1 MVKQMSITETR
12 KRITSLENDLSYED
26 TISVTNHGKEVFA
39 LLRWDT
45 YESKKRKTQK
55 KTGCTANP
63 CIPVSYEQFQWT
75 SDAWGQYWKRRN
87 KRSPEKKIKRK
98 RKNKTHTKPIF
109 VINKRTGLLKTCNK
123 FYNIW

>member
-45 YESKKRKTQK
+45 YESIAETLE
-55 KTGCTANP
+55 
-63 CIPVSYEQFQWT
+63 IL
-75 SDAWGQYWKRRN
+75 SDEEMY
-87 KRSPEKKIKRK
+87 SELKIGIKQAMNNELVDFDEY
-98 RKNKTHTKPIF
+98 KN
-109 VINKRTGLLKTCNK
+109 VINV
-123 FYNIW
+123 